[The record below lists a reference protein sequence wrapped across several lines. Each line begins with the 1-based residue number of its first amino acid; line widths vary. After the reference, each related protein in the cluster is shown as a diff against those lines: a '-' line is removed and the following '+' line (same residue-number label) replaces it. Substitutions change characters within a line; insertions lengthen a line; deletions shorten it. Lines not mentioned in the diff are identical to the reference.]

1 MERHQMKSGGSKDLA
16 IRSLCLLAAAI
27 ALSTPSP
34 SAQAQTFTVLHS
46 FTGTANDGDYPQAA
60 PILDLKGNLYGVALG
75 GAFGGGMIFKVS
87 STGHETVLYS
97 FKGYPDGNVPDSIS
111 FRDSAGNLFGTTYQ
125 GGANS
130 FGMVFRLDTQGSE
143 TIVYSFCP
151 SKPCTMGAYPGGVIR
166 DNGNLYGITFAGGDF
181 SCAMTGCGT
190 VFGINRKGVQT
201 VLHAFGGSGD
211 GNMPNRGLV
220 RDESGN
226 LFGTTASGG
235 AYGYGTVFELAATGQ
250 ESVKYSF
257 DGAAN
262 GSQPYGGLYRDA
274 EGNLYGTTS
283 QGGVYNYGTVFK
295 VTTLGKHV
303 VLHSFRGGVYGA
315 YPYAGVITDAQGNV
329 FGTTYQGGS
338 DNYGTVFK
346 IDVSSG
352 NLTVLHSFSGEK
364 DGAYPF
370 GVTNDANG
378 TLYGT
383 TYQGGAYNYGT
394 VFELVP

>member
-1 MERHQMKSGGSKDLA
+1 MKSGGSKNLA

-27 ALSTPSP
+27 ALLTQSP
-34 SAQAQTFTVLHS
+34 SAQAQTLTVLHS
-46 FTGTANDGDYPQAA
+46 FTGTANDGNYPQTA
-60 PILDLKGNLYGVALG
+60 PIRDLKGNLYGIALG
-75 GAFGGGMIFKVS
+75 GIFGRGMIFKVS
-87 STGHETVLYS
+87 GTGHETVLYS
-97 FKGYPDGNVPDSIS
+97 FKGYPDGDTPDSIS

-125 GGANS
+125 GGANN
-130 FGMVFRLDTQGSE
+130 FGTVFKLDTHGSE

-151 SKPCTMGAYPGGVIR
+151 NGPCAMGAYPGGLIR
-166 DNGNLYGITFAGGDF
+166 DNNLYGITFAGGDF
-181 SCAMTGCGT
+181 SCEMTGCGT
-190 VFGINRKGVQT
+190 VFRINRKGVQI
-201 VLHAFGGSGD
+201 VLHAFGSFGD
-211 GNMPNRGLV
+211 GKTPNAGLV

-226 LFGTTASGG
+226 LHGTTVFGG
-235 AYGYGTVFELAATGQ
+235 AYGYGTVFKLAATGH

-257 DGAAN
+257 NGAAN
-262 GSQPYGGLYRDA
+262 GSEPYGGLYRDA

-295 VTTLGKHV
+295 VTTLGKHA

-315 YPYAGVITDAQGNV
+315 YPYAGVIKDEQGNI

-338 DNYGTVFK
+338 YDYGTVFK
-346 IDVSSG
+346 IDVSG

-370 GVTNDANG
+370 ALINDANG
-378 TLYGT
+378 TLYAT